1 MVNIDLIL
9 KGYDEAFLR
18 LRTQRNDAK
27 ISGDSESLYIPLVET
42 LGWADVIEEYFDE
55 RFGKDWMLKLPNS
68 KSDYEQVILGFRYA
82 RNVVHHRWAVAVE
95 LDTQIPL
102 LQDWRWKLTL
112 ESTRPQPKNRVA
124 YESKLAGRALRHTFK
139 DLHKIYG
146 LARKHLID

>member
-18 LRTQRNDAK
+18 LRTQRDDAK
-27 ISGDSESLYIPLVET
+27 ISGDSKSLYIPLVET
-42 LGWADVIEEYFDE
+42 LGWADVIEEFFDE

-95 LDTQIPL
+95 LDSKIPL
-102 LQDWRWKLTL
+102 FQDWCWKLTL
-112 ESTRPQPKNRVA
+112 ESTRPQPKNRAA

-146 LARKHLID
+146 SARKYLVD